1 MQEPLRPETVYHV
14 YNHANGSEN
23 LFRTEDNYRYFLH
36 KYATYIHPIA
46 ETYAYCLMPNH
57 FHVMIKVRDEQ
68 TLIEYFTN
76 YKEEETKQLSST
88 LNLTGL
94 TNLSGLVSKQFSN
107 LFNAYSKAY
116 NKKYER
122 RGSLFERPFKRKAI
136 ANDQYFTQLIA
147 YIHLNPIKHGFCNN
161 LFDWP
166 HSSIHSYLSKKESKL
181 NKSYLEEWFGSKA
194 LLLEFHKGLEMNSD
208 LFENF

>member
-1 MQEPLRPETVYHV
+1 
-14 YNHANGSEN
+14 
-23 LFRTEDNYRYFLH
+23 
-36 KYATYIHPIA
+36 
-46 ETYAYCLMPNH
+46 MPNH

-76 YKEEETKQLSST
+76 NKQEETKQLSST

-94 TNLSGLVSKQFSN
+94 SNLSGLVSKQFSN

-116 NKKYER
+116 NKRYER

-136 ANDQYFTQLIA
+136 TNDQYFTQLIA

-166 HSSIHSYLSKKESKL
+166 HSSIHSYLSKNESKL
-181 NKSYLEEWFGSKA
+181 NKSYLEEWFGSKESM
-194 LLLEFHKGLEMNSD
+194 LKFHQELVVAPSISED
-208 LFENF
+208 L